1 MVAPAAGQSGAM
13 RRGRSLDPRGLG
25 HAVAGG
31 DPDLVAQGNI
41 GQWVRVQAR
50 LRIHQHENQHAVIVN
65 GVARDGAAAV
75 KPVQPRNRDRVRP
88 CPRSGLAADV
98 NDGGIGRNRRDGGRR
113 VAVFQIQVHASGVL
127 EPAQSLRVVRQDALG
142 LLLVVRSSGIHRRIA
157 RHVPLQVH
165 AGIQV
170 DIFQVVVRAAHA
182 VKQTVFRIHH
192 DCGGAIGGRVRHQ
205 LIRIFVVPI

>member
-1 MVAPAAGQSGAM
+1 M
-13 RRGRSLDPRGLG
+13 GRERTLDPRGLG

-31 DPDLVAQGNI
+31 DPDLVARGNS
-41 GQWVRVQAR
+41 QCVRIQAR
-50 LRIHQHENQHAVIVN
+50 LRIHQRENHRAIIVN

-192 DCGGAIGGRVRHQ
+192 YCGGAIDGRHQ
-205 LIRIFVVPI
+205 LIRIVVVPI

>member
-13 RRGRSLDPRGLG
+13 GRERTLDPRGLG

-31 DPDLVAQGNI
+31 DPDLVARDNI
-41 GQWVRVQAR
+41 SQCVRIQAR
-50 LRIHQHENQHAVIVN
+50 LRIQRGNHRAIIVN

-88 CPRSGLAADV
+88 RSGLAADV
-98 NDGGIGRNRRDGGRR
+98 NDGGVGRNRRDGGRR
-113 VAVFQIQVHASGVL
+113 VAVFQIQVHARGVL

-192 DCGGAIGGRVRHQ
+192 YCGGAIDGRHQ
-205 LIRIFVVPI
+205 LIRIVVVPI